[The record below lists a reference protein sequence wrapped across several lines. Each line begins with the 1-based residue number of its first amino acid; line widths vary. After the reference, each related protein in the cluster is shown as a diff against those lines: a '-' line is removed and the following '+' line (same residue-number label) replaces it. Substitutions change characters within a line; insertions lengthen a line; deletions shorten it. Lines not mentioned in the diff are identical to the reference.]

1 MEGTLLAGRYR
12 IGARIGSGGMG
23 TVWHATDERLR
34 RPVAVKTLNAQAGLG
49 YEAERVSAERFE
61 REAMAAAR
69 LNSPHIVT
77 VHDSGT
83 EELPTGTVLFL
94 VMEELP
100 GRSLDRLLNG
110 KRTDLAQVKAW
121 VRDICRALQVAHKAG
136 IVHRDLK
143 PANVM
148 FNEDGRA
155 VVLDFGL
162 ARFTGTTDLTT
173 LTASGGMMGTPAYMS
188 PEQARGDRA
197 LDARSDLYSL
207 GCVLYVLLT
216 GSTPFPASAWHV
228 VLRKH
233 LDEPPTPPSA
243 HRPGL
248 GPEWD
253 ALVLDLLAKD
263 PDLRPAD
270 ARTVADRIGT
280 LPDGAQSQPAPPP
293 RDAPPVRPPV
303 RVADAFAQTA
313 TAPAKPP
320 VAKPVPKPGPKPAGR
335 DKPAVP
341 ERMSPPAA
349 RRLAVLGGGAVNAA
363 LIATTSTAEL
373 WWAPTVAL
381 AVAVVLNVVWSM
393 LPPDGNK
400 QGNTTLGWSAT
411 LVPVACAGGVLA
423 TDFSWWTLLIGILEL
438 PLFLFAG
445 FFLAG
450 MAEDISGLPLGS
462 GSLIS
467 LVSLASASCYL
478 VIHGLDDGD
487 WVIRALWALLVWLGV
502 ALGLM
507 ILLALSRRKAVVPA
521 SANPAP

>member
-49 YEAERVSAERFE
+49 DEAERVSAERFE

-110 KRTDLAQVKAW
+110 TTTDLAQVKAW

-188 PEQARGDRA
+188 PEQARGDRT

-280 LPDGAQSQPAPPP
+280 LPDGARAQPAPPP

-303 RVADAFAQTA
+303 RVADAFAPTR
-313 TAPAKPP
+313 TAPAKP
-320 VAKPVPKPGPKPAGR
+320 AVPKPTAVSPATPATA
-335 DKPAVP
+335 KPAVP
-341 ERMSPPAA
+341 ERLSPRAT
-349 RRLAVLGGGAVNAA
+349 RRVAVLGGAAVNTA
-363 LIATTSTAEL
+363 LIATTSAAEL
-373 WWAPTVAL
+373 WWAPTIAL
-381 AVAVVLNVVWSM
+381 AVGVLLLVVWSRTRQTAATPGDGA
-393 LPPDGNK
+393 LGCVAACIPP
-400 QGNTTLGWSAT
+400 
-411 LVPVACAGGVLA
+411 ACAVPLLLA
-423 TDFSWWTLLIGILEL
+423 DFSWVTLGFGLLGI
-438 PLFLFAG
+438 PFFLFVG
-445 FFLAG
+445 FAISG
-450 MAEDISGLPLGS
+450 MAGEIDGLPSGS
-462 GSLIS
+462 GNLIS
-467 LVSLASASCYL
+467 LVAMGSASCFL
-478 VIHGLDDGD
+478 VIQGLGGGN
-487 WVIRALWALLVWLGV
+487 WIIQALWAALVWLGV

-507 ILLALSRRKAVVPA
+507 MLLALSRRSPTA
-521 SANPAP
+521 APVDEAP